1 MASERL
7 LGSAAIAI
15 WCRIDAALRAEH
27 DAWHSGEHLPE
38 RLGIPGFLRGRRCRS
53 ADEAAAWPYF
63 ILYEVRDASVMTS
76 PAYLERL
83 NNPSPWSRKMFASC
97 RLSRTLCRV
106 AASRGKGVG
115 GELLASQN
123 PGELAIDEI
132 AAMRGV
138 TGVHLLERDTSLER
152 PRTHEERLRHGG
164 IDESVERVL
173 IVEGHDLRSIAL
185 PGQRFR
191 LSHVM
196 EAS

>member
-1 MASERL
+1 M

-15 WCRIDAALRAEH
+15 WCQIDAALRAEH

-38 RLGIPGFLRGRRCRS
+38 RLAIPGFLRGRRCRS
-53 ADEAAAWPYF
+53 ADEGAAWPYF

-83 NNPSPWSRKMFASC
+83 NNPTPWSRKMFASC
-97 RLSRTLCRV
+97 RLSRTLCRIV
-106 AASRGKGVG
+106 ASRGNGVG
-115 GELLASQN
+115 GELLALQN
-123 PGELAIDEI
+123 PGEVAIDAI
-132 AAMRGV
+132 AATSGV

-152 PRTHEERLRHGG
+152 PRTHEESLRHGG
-164 IDESVERVL
+164 ADESVERVL

-185 PGQRFR
+185 PGERFR
-191 LSHVM
+191 LSHVV

>member
-1 MASERL
+1 M

-15 WCRIDAALRAEH
+15 WCQIDAALRAEH

-38 RLGIPGFLRGRRCRS
+38 RLAIPGFLRGRRCRS
-53 ADEAAAWPYF
+53 AEEAAAWPYF
-63 ILYEVRDASVMTS
+63 ILYEVRDAAVMTS

-83 NNPSPWSRKMFASC
+83 NNPTPWSRKMFASC
-97 RLSRTLCRV
+97 RLSRTLCRIV
-106 AASRGKGVG
+106 ASRGNGVG
-115 GELLASQN
+115 GELLALQN
-123 PGELAIDEI
+123 PGEVAIDAI
-132 AAMRGV
+132 AATSGV

-152 PRTHEERLRHGG
+152 PRTHEESLRHGG
-164 IDESVERVL
+164 ADESVERVL

-185 PGQRFR
+185 PGERFR